1 MRLTRRRSLCRSIR
15 EIVADIELG
24 LMGVFSVFCILPPL
38 QSRRLPLD
46 DRAPMAPTRVPIP
59 TNPLFR
65 ISKRPIK

>member
-46 DRAPMAPTRVPIP
+46 DRAPMAPTRVP

-65 ISKRPIK
+65 ISKSPIK